1 MDRAQFEELV
11 QRAIKSLPENIA
23 ERLHNIV
30 IMVED
35 WPTQEQL
42 EEVGLRRRQELLGLY
57 QGIPLTRRTSGYN
70 MVLPDR
76 ITIFQKP
83 IELRCSSDEA
93 IIKQVRRTVLH
104 EIAHYFGISD
114 SRLKDIGRY

>member
-11 QRAIKSLPENIA
+11 DRALRSLPEDIA

-30 IMVED
+30 VMVED
-35 WPTQEQL
+35 WPTPEQL
-42 EEVGLRRRQELLGLY
+42 DGVGLQRRQQLLGLY
-57 QGIPLTRRTSGYN
+57 QGVPLTRRTSGYN

-93 IIKQVRRTVLH
+93 VVRQVRRTVLH

-114 SRLKDIGRY
+114 ARLRDIGRY